1 MTQIL
6 LVGLG
11 GGIGAMLRYAVSSLP
26 VRSLFPVLTLAVNLL
41 GAFIIGLVTGFL
53 ETRADPP
60 AWVSPLLKTGLCG
73 GFTTFSTFSLE
84 TVTLWRNGHPG
95 LSALYAVCSVAACAA
110 GVVLG
115 RAVMRRTL

>member
-1 MTQIL
+1 MTEIL

-11 GGIGAMLRYAVSSLP
+11 GGIGAMLRYAISSLP
-26 VRSLFPVLTLAVNLL
+26 VRTLFPVLTLAVNLL

-60 AWVSPLLKTGLCG
+60 VWVSPLLKTGLCG

-84 TVTLWRNGHPG
+84 TVTLWRGGHPG
-95 LSALYAVCSVAACAA
+95 LSALYAVCSVAVCAA

-115 RAVMRRTL
+115 RAVTRRAL